1 MTSKDIINKT
11 KKYVANTYSRFNI
24 AIEKGKG
31 SLCYDFEGNEYIDF
45 TSGIG
50 VNSLGFCEQSWVDA
64 VSFQS
69 SILNHT
75 SNLYYSAPGAELA
88 EKLCTKTGYD
98 KVFFANSGAEANECA
113 IKLARK
119 RSFLKYGENRYKI
132 ITLQNSFHGRT
143 VTTLSAT
150 GQDSFHKY
158 FSPFTEGF
166 EYVPANDIRALEKAI
181 DKSVCAFMCE
191 LIQGEGGVIPLD
203 LDYVKKAEQLC
214 RKNDL
219 TFIVDEVQTGI
230 GRTGALL
237 ASEQFGVFPDITT
250 IAKGLGGGLPIGA
263 CLMKDTCSNVLEPKD
278 HATTF
283 GMNPVVCAGANV
295 VMDAMTDE
303 FLNEVKEKSKL
314 ICKTLESLDNIKS
327 VDGLGLMLGL
337 SLKNKKAID
346 VACECNDNGLLILT
360 AKEKLR
366 LLPPLN
372 ISFDKLKK
380 GLDILCEIISE

>member
-1 MTSKDIINKT
+1 M
-11 KKYVANTYSRFNI
+11 
-24 AIEKGKG
+24 
-31 SLCYDFEGNEYIDF
+31 
-45 TSGIG
+45 
-50 VNSLGFCEQSWVDA
+50 
-64 VSFQS
+64 
-69 SILNHT
+69 
-75 SNLYYSAPGAELA
+75 
-88 EKLCTKTGYD
+88 
-98 KVFFANSGAEANECA
+98 
-113 IKLARK
+113 
-119 RSFLKYGENRYKI
+119 
-132 ITLQNSFHGRT
+132 SFH
-143 VTTLSAT
+143 
-150 GQDSFHKY
+150 
-158 FSPFTEGF
+158 
-166 EYVPANDIRALEKAI
+166 
-181 DKSVCAFMCE
+181 
-191 LIQGEGGVIPLD
+191 